1 MAISKVNL
9 TILLVVQS
17 SITDGAYLGGFG
29 MPLGVTIAYFAEI
42 MTIIVITE

>member
-17 SITDGAYLGGFG
+17 SRTDEAYLGGFG